1 MRMLLVMAS
10 CGALLSACGESDDLA
25 AWQQSERKAPT
36 ITSVATTDGFT
47 QICQSCTADLVVVG
61 DGLSSARTVV
71 LAAAFSTNPIATTIL
86 RKSNHQLLVRVVV
99 PHGASQSAHD
109 LVIRGSNGETVKPA
123 AIEITPIV
131 ISPSA
136 SPTGGGTFQSPM
148 LLCDPRVEQVG
159 TFDTLWLLEGT
170 HTCDRVLHL
179 APTVVVVGQGAGITR
194 VVGTGSGVRLD
205 FDGDNPSGLTVVGN
219 LTFEGAIDGSSIR
232 LRGDSALLV
241 QNVDDRGGIVVT
253 DGQQVFIEGYR
264 FDGPGRAI
272 VVDSNTNVV
281 ISNTTIRNCSEGIVV
296 DVTRSGGAA
305 RAAPQITA
313 STIEHCELGIQIGRL
328 PQTPNA
334 EHLLSTFVQDVQLI
348 DNAVGILI
356 QDGESVIT
364 DTTIR
369 DDETTPA
376 TVTTGIRVDNGSLSF
391 LVGQITGHTEI
402 GLDLDNVAVAGRSN
416 VAISN
421 VAIVGGEIGIRVR
434 GFDRNTILTLVDAT
448 VRDQTLA
455 SLQFT
460 GAELFDTI
468 GHSRLSV
475 LSGFAIDDLRT
486 VITPIAAFVVVTG
499 VTLNGNDYSDQLLQ
513 GPLSIGSDIRIT
525 SADAQWLFREQ

>member
-1 MRMLLVMAS
+1 
-10 CGALLSACGESDDLA
+10 
-25 AWQQSERKAPT
+25 
-36 ITSVATTDGFT
+36 
-47 QICQSCTADLVVVG
+47 
-61 DGLSSARTVV
+61 
-71 LAAAFSTNPIATTIL
+71 
-86 RKSNHQLLVRVVV
+86 
-99 PHGASQSAHD
+99 
-109 LVIRGSNGETVKPA
+109 
-123 AIEITPIV
+123 
-131 ISPSA
+131 
-136 SPTGGGTFQSPM
+136 
-148 LLCDPRVEQVG
+148 
-159 TFDTLWLLEGT
+159 
-170 HTCDRVLHL
+170 
-179 APTVVVVGQGAGITR
+179 
-194 VVGTGSGVRLD
+194 
-205 FDGDNPSGLTVVGN
+205 
-219 LTFEGAIDGSSIR
+219 
-232 LRGDSALLV
+232 
-241 QNVDDRGGIVVT
+241 
-253 DGQQVFIEGYR
+253 
-264 FDGPGRAI
+264 

-513 GPLSIGSDIRIT
+513 GPLSSGSDIRIT